1 MDGTM
6 TSVPNDMTPDDPTD
20 DPTDSPAG
28 RLTAGYAHVA
38 GIFDEMMDDGGAIR
52 PHWQAFHDGLG
63 TMSPAEIANGWE
75 NAERIIRENGT
86 TYNVYLDSGDSAH
99 PWRMDPIPAL
109 ISADEWRHI
118 EAGLIQRAKLL
129 NAVVADLYGPQNL
142 LTDGLLPPSL
152 VFGNPNFLRALHGI
166 GIPDNAWL
174 NFIAVDLARAADNR
188 WWVLSDR
195 TQAPSGA
202 GYTLENRVVMGRTLP
217 QMFRDSQVQR
227 LAGFFQ
233 ALSDHL
239 VAMTRSDD
247 PVIVLMTPG
256 PHNETYFE
264 HAYLARYLGFPL
276 VEGEDLTVRDN
287 RVFLKTLNG
296 LRQVDLIFRRVDSEF
311 CDPLELRTDS
321 LLGVAGLVAAARA
334 GNVIVTNA
342 LGSGLVECDALMSF
356 LPGLCENLFG
366 EEQLL
371 PSAATWW
378 CGQDRERDYVL
389 ENLDHLVIR
398 PTFSSRTI
406 LSDGKDVV
414 VPAQLSP
421 GERDRLVDRI
431 NRRGYDF
438 IGQEILPLSTTPS
451 WQDGALHPSPMALR
465 AYICADGDGYRVLP
479 GGLTRTADRIDAHA
493 ISMQQGD
500 ASKDTWVLWD
510 EPVSTFSRLAAP
522 DHVLALRRSGSN
534 MPSRVADNLFWLGR
548 YAERM
553 ENTARLMRSL
563 VLRLAGEAGAG
574 DDPQTLQRLMTI
586 LVDLGYVRQRAA
598 RRAVAAGIRAVER
611 EVTNLIFDHRST
623 TGLLS
628 LMGDLQRTAAL
639 VRDRLSGDAWRLLNN
654 LHGVTERHAT
664 GQTLDVDDAL
674 ALLNAMVEELA
685 AFSGMQ
691 MENMTRST
699 GWRLLD
705 IGRRIERAGH
715 MAKLVRELAVEGEP
729 ETEGGLDLLL
739 ELGDSTMT
747 YRTRYLSAA
756 QLPATLD
763 LLVTDETNPRSI
775 AFQAAVLR
783 DHIAALPRDAELASL
798 TRQEH
803 LVEAIASALKLADIY
818 DLCAA
823 RTKRG
828 KRARLDG
835 FLNDIQ
841 DQCIELSDTLART
854 YFSHAMTVRSG
865 GVSGG
870 GVQ

>member
-1 MDGTM
+1 M
-6 TSVPNDMTPDDPTD
+6 TSAPHDMTPDTPTD
-20 DPTDSPAG
+20 YPAG
-28 RLTAGYAHVA
+28 DFACRLMGGYGKVA
-38 GIFDEMMDDGGAIR
+38 GVYDEMMDESGAIR
-52 PHWQAFHDGLG
+52 PHWQSFLGGLG
-63 TMSPAEIANGWE
+63 AMSPLEIENGWD
-75 NAERIIRENGT
+75 NAERIIQENGT
-86 TYNVYLDSGDSAH
+86 TYNVYQDAGDGAH

-109 ISADEWRHI
+109 ISANEWRHI

-129 NAVVADLYGPQNL
+129 NAVVADLYGPQRL
-142 LTDGLLPPSL
+142 LTEGLLPASL

-166 GIPDNAWL
+166 DIPDNAWL
-174 NFIAVDLARAADNR
+174 NFIAVDLARAADNK

-217 QMFRDSQVQR
+217 QIFRDSQVQR

-233 ALSDHL
+233 TLSDNL
-239 VAMTRSDD
+239 VAMTGSED

-287 RVFLKTLNG
+287 KVFLKTLNG

-321 LLGVAGLVAAARA
+321 LLGVAGLVAAARG

-356 LPGLCENLFG
+356 LPGLCKHLFG
-366 EEQLL
+366 EERIL

-389 ENLDHLVIR
+389 ANLDHLVIR
-398 PTFSSRTI
+398 PTFSNRTI
-406 LSDGKDVV
+406 LTAGVDAI
-414 VPAQLSP
+414 VPAQLSSE
-421 GERDRLVDRI
+421 ERGRLIDRI

-451 WQDGALHPSPMALR
+451 WRDHALHPSPMVLR

-479 GGLTRTADRIDAHA
+479 GGLTRTADSIDAHA

-510 EPVSTFSRLAAP
+510 EPVSTFSRLAGA
-522 DHVLALRRSGSN
+522 DHVLALQRSGSN

-548 YAERM
+548 YAERT

-563 VLRLAGEAGAG
+563 VLRLTGEAGAG
-574 DDPQTLQRLMTI
+574 DDPQTLQRLMAI
-586 LVDLGYVRQRAA
+586 LVDLGYVRRRTA
-598 RRAVAAGIRAVER
+598 RSAVAAGIQAVER

-628 LMGDLQRTAAL
+628 LMSDLQRTAAL

-654 LHGVTERHAT
+654 LYGVTERHAQ
-664 GQTLDVDDAL
+664 GHILDVDVAL
-674 ALLNAMVEELA
+674 ALLSKIVEELA

-715 MAKLVRELAVEGEP
+715 MSRLVRELAVNGEP

-747 YRTRYLSAA
+747 YRTRYLSAM
-756 QLPATLD
+756 QLPAALD
-763 LLVTDETNPRSI
+763 LLVIDDTNPRSI
-775 AFQAAVLR
+775 AFQAAVLK
-783 DHIAALPRDAELASL
+783 DHISALPRDSELAVL
-798 TRQEH
+798 PRQEH
-803 LVEAIASALKLADIY
+803 LVEAISSQLKLLDIY
-818 DLCAA
+818 ELCGV
-823 RTKRG
+823 RTQRG
-828 KRARLDG
+828 KRSNLDG
-835 FLNDIQ
+835 FMRQIQ
-841 DQCIELSDTLART
+841 AQCSELSDTLARS

-865 GVSGG
+865 SMSGG
-870 GVQ
+870 ASSDL